1 MAHPDA
7 SLAEHLAGFPELSP
21 VILSIAVASRE
32 IAAALAG
39 GALRGHLGGL
49 GVANVQGEDQ
59 QKMDVL
65 ADQILR
71 RHLEG
76 SGGVAAIAS
85 EEHEGIW
92 LGSTGAPWLV
102 AYDPLDG
109 SSNLEVNISV
119 GTIFSVRRAAPDPVT
134 EADFLVPG
142 REQVAA
148 GYVLYGPST
157 TLALTTGRG
166 VHMFTLDPESGEYVC
181 TRSHVEVPACA
192 QELAIN
198 VSNRRRW
205 DPPVRRWVDEMFEGA
220 DGPRGRDFNL
230 RWIATLVA
238 EVHRILT
245 RGGVFSYPLD
255 ARLRADGRAGRLRLV
270 YELAPMAMLLEQAG
284 GAASDGCRPLSA
296 VVPRSL
302 HARAPA
308 FLGASD
314 EVARVVRYHREA

>member
-1 MAHPDA
+1 MAHLDV
-7 SLAEHLAGFPELSP
+7 SLAEHLM
-21 VILSIAVASRE
+21 
-32 IAAALAG
+32 AAPGTRDPLDRGVVERCRRLAA

-59 QKMDVL
+59 QKLDVL
-65 ADQILR
+65 ADQILH

-76 SGGVAAIAS
+76 SGRVAAIAS
-85 EEHEGIW
+85 EEHAGICPVH
-92 LGSTGAPWLV
+92 TGAPWLV

-119 GTIFSVRRAAPDPVT
+119 GTIFSVRRATSDRVT

-157 TLALTTGRG
+157 ILVLTTGRG
-166 VHMFTLDPESGEYVC
+166 VHLFTLDPESGAYVR
-181 TRSHVEVPACA
+181 TRRHVEVPARA

-205 DPPVRRWVDEMFEGA
+205 DPPSAGGWTRCSRARTVPAGEI
-220 DGPRGRDFNL
+220 NL
-230 RWIATLVA
+230 RRIATLVA

-255 ARLRADGRAGRLRLV
+255 VATRGRSRGSLAARLRA
-270 YELAPMAMLLEQAG
+270 
-284 GAASDGCRPLSA
+284 GA
-296 VVPRSL
+296 
-302 HARAPA
+302 
-308 FLGASD
+308 
-314 EVARVVRYHREA
+314 EE